1 MDRLPTPQIPPPAN
15 LPRRMTNSEISQPVV
30 LSRNA
35 SDPSI
40 RVSLEACR
48 GSVVA
53 QLEGV
58 VNPDVSIQW
67 FRNNELIPGETSATI
82 HFAELDFD
90 DSDLYFATI
99 STRQAV
105 ERSQSLVLAVVPG
118 QPLLNFSARSFVSP
132 QTPMVAGFVIGAGN
146 RATQPKTYLVRAIG
160 SSLKRFGIANGL
172 TKTAVQVARRGSG
185 GAEPLVLS
193 STANDPRIRKLA
205 QKVGAFAL
213 EKDAPDFVTAAKLG
227 PGVYTVIVSAEG
239 DGSGEVLVE
248 VYETSE

>member
-1 MDRLPTPQIPPPAN
+1 
-15 LPRRMTNSEISQPVV
+15 MTRTEISQPVV

-40 RVSLEACR
+40 RVPLETGR

-58 VNPDVSIQW
+58 VDPDVSIQW

-99 STRQAV
+99 STSQSV
-105 ERSQSLVLAVVPG
+105 ERSQSLILAVVPG

-132 QTPMVAGFVIGAGN
+132 QTPMVAGFVIGGGS
-146 RATQPKTYLVRAIG
+146 RAMQPKSR
-160 SSLKRFGIANGL
+160 
-172 TKTAVQVARRGSG
+172 
-185 GAEPLVLS
+185 GAEAAEPNPWFYRPPRMIPGFESSRKKREPSRWKKMLRILS
-193 STANDPRIRKLA
+193 PPRR
-205 QKVGAFAL
+205 
-213 EKDAPDFVTAAKLG
+213 
-227 PGVYTVIVSAEG
+227 
-239 DGSGEVLVE
+239 SGRA
-248 VYETSE
+248 SIP